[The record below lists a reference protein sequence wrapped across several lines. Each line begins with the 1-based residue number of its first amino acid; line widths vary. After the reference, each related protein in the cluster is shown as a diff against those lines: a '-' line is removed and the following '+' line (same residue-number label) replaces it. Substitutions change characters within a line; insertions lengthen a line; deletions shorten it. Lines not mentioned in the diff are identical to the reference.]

1 MMKHKNRI
9 ILPDSA
15 SLIGV
20 IDPWGILEEN

>member
-1 MMKHKNRI
+1 MMKHKNTI